1 VDFRFKD
8 LNVNIIE
15 LDQRGLS
22 NGSYIFVLASKKE
35 ITEYHRNLIL
45 GLYVK
50 SEKMDKI
57 VFTARRQGIKLIC
70 KKHPVEKNKKYYR
83 LWCKSLKKFF
93 E

>member
-1 VDFRFKD
+1 MDFRFKD
-8 LNVNIIE
+8 LNVSIIE
-15 LDQRGLS
+15 LDQRGLT

-57 VFTARRQGIKLIC
+57 AFTAR
-70 KKHPVEKNKKYYR
+70 
-83 LWCKSLKKFF
+83 
-93 E
+93 

>member
-1 VDFRFKD
+1 MLVS
-8 LNVNIIE
+8 IIE
-15 LDQRGLS
+15 LDQKGLT
-22 NGSYIFVLASKKE
+22 NGSYIFVLASSQE
-35 ITEYHRNLIL
+35 ITDFHRDFIL
-45 GLYVK
+45 SLYVK